1 MGNKLLDELKWR
13 GILNNVTSEE
23 KLTYAINNHKGAYI
37 GFDPSAISLHLGN
50 YAQIML
56 LRWFS
61 KFGLK
66 AVALIGGA
74 TGMIGDP
81 SGKLSERVL
90 LDISIVNKNKKAIA
104 EQLTR
109 YAKVEHIFD
118 NYDHYKNMGFLDF
131 LRDIG
136 KYINV
141 NYLLEKEVIKQR
153 LETGISYTE
162 FTYSLIQG
170 YDFVKLYKENDIYVQ
185 AGGSDQWGNITTGCE
200 MIRKMVTDENN
211 ACGITLNLLL
221 NSDGKKF
228 GKSEKGAIYLD
239 PNLTSPYKMYQFLI
253 NQEDS
258 VVINLLKFLTEIDRP
273 EIMELEESL
282 KNDPRLK
289 LAQKKLAETIMIDV
303 HGKDIYE
310 QSLKISQ
317 ALFNDQIISLN
328 SNEFEQV
335 FNTIPNI
342 TLSKKIYTL
351 VEFLVQTEIAKSN
364 REARELIDNN
374 SITINGEK
382 LNDQS
387 IQISEKNVIH
397 QKYTVIKKGKR
408 NYFIVLWVL

>member
-1 MGNKLLDELKWR
+1 
-13 GILNNVTSEE
+13 
-23 KLTYAINNHKGAYI
+23 
-37 GFDPSAISLHLGN
+37 
-50 YAQIML
+50 
-56 LRWFS
+56 
-61 KFGLK
+61 
-66 AVALIGGA
+66 
-74 TGMIGDP
+74 
-81 SGKLSERVL
+81 
-90 LDISIVNKNKKAIA
+90 
-104 EQLTR
+104 
-109 YAKVEHIFD
+109 
-118 NYDHYKNMGFLDF
+118 
-131 LRDIG
+131 
-136 KYINV
+136 
-141 NYLLEKEVIKQR
+141 
-153 LETGISYTE
+153 
-162 FTYSLIQG
+162 
-170 YDFVKLYKENDIYVQ
+170 
-185 AGGSDQWGNITTGCE
+185 

-408 NYFIVLWVL
+408 NYFIVL

>member
-1 MGNKLLDELKWR
+1 MENKLLEELKWR

-23 KLTYAINNHKGAYI
+23 KLTYAINNRKGAYI

-56 LRWFS
+56 LRRFN

-81 SGKLSERVL
+81 SGKLNERVL
-90 LDISIVNKNKKAIA
+90 LDISIVDKNKKAIA

-118 NYDHYKNMGFLDF
+118 NFDHYKNMGFLDF

-141 NYLLEKEVIKQR
+141 NYLLEKDVIKQR

-200 MIRKMVTDENN
+200 MIRKMITDENN
-211 ACGITLNLLL
+211 ACGITINLLL

-258 VVINLLKFLTEIDRP
+258 VVINLLKFLTEIDRS
-273 EIMELEESL
+273 EIIELEQSL
-282 KNDPRLK
+282 KTDSRLK

-303 HGKDIYE
+303 HGKAIYE

-342 TLSKKIYTL
+342 TLSKKNYTL

-397 QKYTVIKKGKR
+397 KKYTVIKKGKR
-408 NYFIVLWVL
+408 NYFIVLWV

>member
-1 MGNKLLDELKWR
+1 MSNKLLDELKWR

-23 KLTYAINNHKGAYI
+23 KLTYAIDNHKGAYI
-37 GFDPSAISLHLGN
+37 GFDPSANSLHLGN
-50 YAQIML
+50 YAQIVML
-56 LRWFS
+56 RRFN

-66 AVALIGGA
+66 ATALIGGA

-90 LDISIVNKNKKAIA
+90 LDISIINENKRAIA
-104 EQLTR
+104 QQLTK
-109 YAKVEHIFD
+109 YARVDRIFD
-118 NYDHYKNMGFLDF
+118 NFDHYNNMNFLDF

-141 NYLLEKEVIKQR
+141 NYLLEKDIIKQR

-162 FTYSLIQG
+162 FTYALIQG

-200 MIRKMVTDENN
+200 MIRKMIVDENN
-211 ACGITLNLLL
+211 ACGITINLLL

-239 PNLTSPYKMYQFLI
+239 SNLTSPYKMYQFLI
-253 NQEDS
+253 NQEDD
-258 VVINLLKFLTEIDRP
+258 VVINLLKFLTEIDQQS
-273 EIMELEESL
+273 ILDLESSL
-282 KNDPRLK
+282 KNEPRLK
-289 LAQKKLAETIMIDV
+289 MAQKKLAETIMIDI

-317 ALFNDQIISLN
+317 ALFNDEITILNADELNQIY
-328 SNEFEQV
+328 
-335 FNTIPNI
+335 NTIPNI
-342 TLSKKIYTL
+342 SLNKNNYSL
-351 VEFLVQTEIAKSN
+351 VDFLVTTKIAQSN

-374 SITINGEK
+374 SIAINGEK
-382 LNDQS
+382 INNQAFE
-387 IQISEKNVIH
+387 ITEKNIIH
-397 QKYTVIKKGKR
+397 DKYTIIKKGKR
-408 NYFIVLWVL
+408 NYFIVLWNK